1 MLIVMNSYY
10 NILYRYDLGARKTS
24 YAFRGTEGVI
34 VYHIKDQNKCLALM
48 WKVPYSRSNG
58 WYIKV
63 YDGFINPNKDLFH
76 EMRDK
81 SHMGGD
87 GKIYEGTLDGGL
99 CYSGSMGGTGKPHVE
114 IILQY
119 CSSKN
124 ETR

>member
-1 MLIVMNSYY
+1 NETPLIFEKPEIYYRFGNSP
-10 NILYRYDLGARKTS
+10 NAANEITPVKNG
-24 YAFRGTEGVI
+24 E
-34 VYHIKDQNKCLALM
+34 
-48 WKVPYSRSNG
+48 VPYSRSNG

-124 ETR
+124 SAVIKHMHKVNTIRVSLM